1 MKEKQEHG
9 LLEMGTL
16 SMDNMAR
23 KVSRKVYAEIRNLA
37 STRELVTYTEN
48 EWISIVNSS
57 SWENARILHCEE
69 KEINVIHWKTIH
81 TSESPE
87 KTFSLVQII

>member
-37 STRELVTYTEN
+37 STRYV
-48 EWISIVNSS
+48 WISIVNSS
-57 SWENARILHCEE
+57 SWENARIFHCKE

>member
-1 MKEKQEHG
+1 M
-9 LLEMGTL
+9 
-16 SMDNMAR
+16 SMVNMAR
-23 KVSRKVYAEIRNLA
+23 KVSRKVYAKIRNLA

-48 EWISIVNSS
+48 MWISIVNSS
-57 SWENARILHCEE
+57 SWENARTFHCEE
-69 KEINVIHWKTIH
+69 KEINVIHRKTIH